1 MDARVKKKNRSLVFG
16 LCRQQLLR
24 LVLTLVLYTAAAPL
38 LYILA
43 QLLYSLF
50 IWQEYDLIYR
60 LAHWFADRTAILAL
74 GYIGLGY
81 TAIFLHYF
89 SQSFSYLEE
98 VLEGAE
104 SIYEDD
110 GELISFSSPALSQIE
125 TQMNQLK
132 LTLRNNQRAAQEAE
146 KRKTEL
152 VAYLAHDLKTPITSV
167 IGYLSL
173 LQDEPQISQE
183 MRARYVNISLEKARR
198 LDELINEFF
207 EITRFNL
214 SSISLEYSRVN
225 LTRMLEQLV
234 FEFRPMLTEKN
245 LTCRLDAPADVILY
259 CDPDKLQRVFDNLLR
274 NAVGY
279 SYPDTE
285 IVIFLSVDASAAH
298 LLFENQGMTIP
309 AEKLSRI
316 FEQFYRLD
324 SSRTTA
330 SGGAGL
336 GLAIAKEIVELHH
349 GRISAS
355 SEDEKIR
362 FAVDLPLK

>member
-1 MDARVKKKNRSLVFG
+1 MDTRTKKESRSLVFR
-16 LCRQQLLR
+16 LRRQQLLR
-24 LVLTLVLYTAAAPL
+24 LVITLVLYTAAAPL

-43 QLLYSLF
+43 YILYSLF
-50 IWQEYDLIYR
+50 IWQPDDLIYR
-60 LAHWFADRTAILAL
+60 LVHWLDVRSVILAI
-74 GYIGLGY
+74 GYIAIGY
-81 TAIFLHYF
+81 TVIFLHFF
-89 SQSFSYLEE
+89 SETFSYLEE

-104 SIYEDD
+104 SIYKDD
-110 GELISFSSPALSQIE
+110 GELISFSSPSLSQIE

-132 LTLRNNQRAAQEAE
+132 LTLRNNQRAAREAE

-167 IGYLSL
+167 IGYLTL
-173 LQDEPQISQE
+173 LRDEPQISPE
-183 MRARYVNISLEKARR
+183 MRARYVSISLDKARR
-198 LDELINEFF
+198 LDDLINEFF

-234 FEFRPMLTEKN
+234 FEFRPMLKEKN

-285 IVIFLSVDASAAH
+285 ILIRLTVDAASAH
-298 LLFENQGMTIP
+298 LLFENHGMTIP

-324 SSRTTA
+324 TSRTTG

-349 GRISAS
+349 GQITAS
-355 SEDEKIR
+355 SEDEVIR
-362 FAVDLPLK
+362 FSVALPLK

>member
-1 MDARVKKKNRSLVFG
+1 MDAQAKKKNRSLVFS
-16 LCRQQLLR
+16 LRRQQLLR
-24 LVLTLVLYTAAAPL
+24 LVITLMLYTAAAPL

-43 QLLYSLF
+43 NIFFSLF
-50 IWQEYDLIYR
+50 VWQADDLIYR
-60 LAHWFADRTAILAL
+60 LAHWFADRADILSI
-74 GYIGLGY
+74 GYIVIGY
-81 TAIFLHYF
+81 TVIFLYF
-89 SQSFSYLEE
+89 FTQSFDYLEE

-104 SIYEDD
+104 SIYDDD
-110 GELISFSSPALSQIE
+110 GLLISFSSPALSQIE
-125 TQMNQLK
+125 TQLNQLK
-132 LTLRNNQRAAQEAE
+132 LTLRSNQRAAREAE

-167 IGYLSL
+167 IGYLTL
-173 LQDEPQISQE
+173 LQDEPQISRE
-183 MRARYVNISLEKARR
+183 MRARYVHISLEKARR

-234 FEFRPMLTEKN
+234 FEFRPMLSEKN
-245 LTCRLDAPADVILY
+245 LTCRLDALSDVILY

-285 IVIFLSVDASAAH
+285 IFISLSVDPSSAH
-298 LLFENQGMTIP
+298 LVFENHGMTIP
-309 AEKLSRI
+309 AEKLARI

-324 SSRTTA
+324 SSRTTV

-336 GLAIAKEIVELHH
+336 GLAIAREIVELHH
-349 GRISAS
+349 GQISAS
-355 SEDEKIR
+355 SENEIIR